1 MTHGKID
8 VVLIGHNALNFDVLD
23 RMFNSDTKTSPRLG
37 LQELVQSQLLMKEWR
52 INLRFESLSKQNHF
66 QTSETRSKNV
76 VSSKKTFELLHQRE
90 EEKKPLNSYIKEKK
104 KKSLFTLK
112 ARWQILSVT
121 KQYLS
126 TRLEILT
133 VTKTE

>member
-52 INLRFESLSKQNHF
+52 INLRFDNRITFEHQRQGARMLLFK
-66 QTSETRSKNV
+66 KN
-76 VSSKKTFELLHQRE
+76 FELLHQRE
-90 EEKKPLNSYIKEKK
+90 EEKKPLNGYIKEKK
-104 KKSLFTLK
+104 KKS
-112 ARWQILSVT
+112 V
-121 KQYLS
+121 YP
-126 TRLEILT
+126 
-133 VTKTE
+133 

>member
-52 INLRFESLSKQNHF
+52 INLRFDNRITFETESLSNIRDKRQ
-66 QTSETRSKNV
+66 ECCYLKKN
-76 VSSKKTFELLHQRE
+76 FELLHQRE
-90 EEKKPLNSYIKEKK
+90 EEKKPLNGYIKEKK
-104 KKSLFTLK
+104 KKS
-112 ARWQILSVT
+112 V
-121 KQYLS
+121 YP
-126 TRLEILT
+126 
-133 VTKTE
+133 